1 MLFHETAQ
9 QQQEQGDENGNG
21 IGGEGGGGG
30 TFSCYTCNV
39 QDGQEDTGPCQQRA
53 VECPAASALM
63 PSALFNSCSTLLHF
77 TAADSRPAT
86 ELLQQPTDAAGDG
99 AARARVR
106 KFCTSAGSAEMLA
119 PFLTRLA
126 ENGGAGGICQPLDS
140 WARLSADPLLP
151 LIVEGTAGARL
162 LPPFGKGKR
171 RGGRS
176 VSAPTGEEQGRA
188 KAVAGPPA
196 APTSHSSSSIL
207 CVCTK
212 SLCNEGDFEDILS
225 RLPPVPMPSSL
236 SLSLPFCLALLFL
249 LLLSRSPCFSSSPPA
264 DNSPIVTTEFGPIRG
279 QLLHVVDPVDGQPVA
294 LTAFLG
300 VPFARPPLGE
310 LRFEK
315 PLKPEKW
322 SGVFNATEMAP
333 ACWPIARA
341 EIYAEP
347 DQLSEDCL
355 YMNIFGPA
363 KAGTSRQFKPEAIAK
378 FVRRGLLFV
387 TIQYR
392 LAMLAMALQFLHD
405 NLRRFGGDPSLLT
418 LWGFSAGAA
427 SVGLLAASP
436 HANGLFNGT
445 ALVEWSANDR
455 VVGETKRLAKAV
467 GCGDEAE
474 DKATTEAVKECLR
487 QKTPNELMDGIDKI
501 GRGRNE
507 LNFLQFHPRFDGD
520 FLPTDSA
527 ALLIQKAPPKRTIIG
542 IASLEALTFTLFT
555 YDPTLMSTQIPR
567 AKWANFGR
575 ADLQHLI
582 AQKIAPEKYFGDT
595 AKMAQQRILQFYS
608 SKKGEE
614 ENNKYWLT
622 KYNEII
628 TDTMFLVPMLLEAQ
642 QKMAA
647 GWPIY
652 LYQIEHINS
661 GYPPEIPVKGSPHC
675 VELAPLFGLPIPY
688 ETENA
693 TEADKHFQRALI
705 ETITS
710 FTKAGVPRIN
720 SLANWRPT
728 DRHAPFQYANFS
740 SGTTQMEQ
748 ALAPEKLEF
757 WRQFRA
763 EFPYDIIAGTKHK
776 TGQTK
781 DEL

>member
-1 MLFHETAQ
+1 
-9 QQQEQGDENGNG
+9 
-21 IGGEGGGGG
+21 
-30 TFSCYTCNV
+30 
-39 QDGQEDTGPCQQRA
+39 
-53 VECPAASALM
+53 M
-63 PSALFNSCSTLLHF
+63 PSAL
-77 TAADSRPAT
+77 P
-86 ELLQQPTDAAGDG
+86 
-99 AARARVR
+99 
-106 KFCTSAGSAEMLA
+106 
-119 PFLTRLA
+119 
-126 ENGGAGGICQPLDS
+126 
-140 WARLSADPLLP
+140 
-151 LIVEGTAGARL
+151 
-162 LPPFGKGKR
+162 
-171 RGGRS
+171 
-176 VSAPTGEEQGRA
+176 
-188 KAVAGPPA
+188 
-196 APTSHSSSSIL
+196 
-207 CVCTK
+207 
-212 SLCNEGDFEDILS
+212 
-225 RLPPVPMPSSL
+225 
-236 SLSLPFCLALLFL
+236 LSLPFCLALLFL
-249 LLLSRSPCFSSSPPA
+249 LLLSPSPCFSSSPP
-264 DNSPIVTTEFGPIRG
+264 DDSPIVSTEFGKIRG

-300 VPFARPPLGE
+300 VPFARPPLGK

-322 SGVFNATEMAP
+322 SGIFNASEMAP

-355 YMNIFGPA
+355 YMNIFGPE

-387 TIQYR
+387 TIQYFNFCYF
-392 LAMLAMALQFLHD
+392 LGFATTGDASFAGNYGLWDQTMALQFLHD

-427 SVGLLAASP
+427 SVGLLAVSP

-455 VVGETKRLAKAV
+455 VVGETKRLAEAV

-474 DKATTEAVKECLR
+474 DKATTEAVKKCLR

-527 ALLIQKAPPKRTIIG
+527 ALLIQKAPPKRTIMG

-555 YDPTLMSTQIPR
+555 EDPTIISTQIPR

-608 SKKGEE
+608 PKNGEE

-661 GYPPEIPVKGSPHC
+661 GYPPDIPVKGSPHC
-675 VELAPLFGLPIPY
+675 VELYPLFGLPIPY
-688 ETENA
+688 ETDNA

-710 FTKAGVPRIN
+710 FTNTGVPRIH

-740 SGTTQMEQ
+740 SGSTQMEK

-757 WRQFRA
+757 WRQFSA
-763 EFPYDIIAGTKHK
+763 DFPYDIIEGIKRETH
-776 TGQTK
+776 QTK